1 MQLLIL
7 FGVSVLIWGS
17 TWLAINFQLGVV
29 APEVS
34 VFYRQVLASALLF
47 AWALL
52 RGLNLRFSWRA
63 HLWFLLL
70 GLTLFGFNYVLAYN
84 AQQFIPSAMNAV
96 LFATMVWINVLL
108 ARIFFGTAFEWHV
121 ILGAVLGMAGVVVLF
136 WPALAVAELDHNTLF
151 GASIAL
157 AGAVVASLGNMA
169 SHQAQQERLPVLQ
182 SNAWGMFYGGVVTGL
197 WALLAGKE
205 FTFEATLEYAGS
217 LFYLAVFGSVVAF
230 GCYLRL
236 LGLIGPT
243 RAGYIAVVIPIV
255 AVLLSL
261 LFEGLQLDAHVIA
274 GIVLVLGGN
283 LLILAYRRLTVP
295 RRPL

>member
-1 MQLLIL
+1 MQHVIL

-34 VFYRQVLASALLF
+34 VFYRQVLASGVLF
-47 AWALL
+47 GWALL
-52 RGLNLRFSWRA
+52 RGLNLRFNWRS
-63 HLWFLLL
+63 HRWFLLL

-108 ARIFFGTAFEWHV
+108 ARVFFGTPFEWHV
-121 ILGAVLGMAGVVVLF
+121 LLGAALGMAGVIVLF
-136 WPALAVAELDHNTLF
+136 WPALAVADLDHNTLL
-151 GASIAL
+151 GAAIAL
-157 AGAVVASLGNMA
+157 SGSLVASLGNMA

-182 SNAWGMFYGGVVTGL
+182 SNAWGMFYGAVITGL
-197 WALLAGKE
+197 WAVLSGKE
-205 FTFEATLEYAGS
+205 FNFEATLEYAGS

-243 RAGYIAVVIPIV
+243 RAGYVVVVIPIF
-255 AVLLSL
+255 AVLLSV
-261 LFEGLQLDAHVIA
+261 LFEGLQLTIYVIL
-274 GIVLVLGGN
+274 GVLLVLGGN

-295 RRPL
+295 RRPV

>member
-1 MQLLIL
+1 MQHVIL

-34 VFYRQVLASALLF
+34 VFYRQVLASVLLF

-52 RGLNLRFSWRA
+52 RGLNLQFSWRS

-70 GLTLFGFNYVLAYN
+70 GLSLFGFNYVLAYN

-96 LFATMVWINVLL
+96 VFATMVWINVLL
-108 ARIFFGTAFEWHV
+108 ARLIFGTPFEWHV
-121 ILGAVLGMAGVVVLF
+121 VLGAVLGMGGVLVLF
-136 WPALAVAELDHNTLF
+136 WPALAVAELDHNTLL
-151 GASIAL
+151 GAAIAL
-157 AGAVVASLGNMA
+157 AGSVVASLGNMA

-182 SNAWGMFYGGVVTGL
+182 SNAWGMFYGAVVTGL

-205 FTFEATLEYAGS
+205 FNFEATLEYAGS

-243 RAGYIAVVIPIV
+243 RAGYISVVIPVV

-261 LFEGLQLDAHVIA
+261 LFEGLQLDVHVIA

-283 LLILAYRRLTVP
+283 LLILVYRRLTVP
-295 RRPL
+295 RRPV

>member
-1 MQLLIL
+1 MQLVIL
-7 FGVSVLIWGS
+7 FVVSVLIWGS

-34 VFYRQVLASALLF
+34 VFYRQVLASAVLF

-52 RGLNLRFSWRA
+52 RGLNLRFSGRS

-108 ARIFFGTAFEWHV
+108 ARVFFGTPFEWHV
-121 ILGAVLGMAGVVVLF
+121 ILGAVLGMAGVLVLF
-136 WPALAVAELDHNTLF
+136 WPALVVSELDHNTLL

-157 AGAVVASLGNMA
+157 LGAVVASLGNMA

-182 SNAWGMFYGGVVTGL
+182 SNAWGMFYGAVVTGL
-197 WALLAGKE
+197 WALLTGKE

-261 LFEGLQLDAHVIA
+261 VFEGLQLDAHVIA

-295 RRPL
+295 RRPV